1 MNCVTFPGI
10 CVAPE
15 NIFLG
20 NISRGYRFIR
30 FNCIFWILL
39 LCHST
44 WIIIDTMQIKAY
56 NDCYFPFLLVD
67 IAILGSLRARFDLS
81 QGPST
86 PSRIAVQFTCNGATI
101 SKLNFELR
109 SQEYKL
115 SLVKKRF
122 TTGEAWLIVL
132 FLMFYDQKLR

>member
-1 MNCVTFPGI
+1 MTKG
-10 CVAPE
+10 
-15 NIFLG
+15 
-20 NISRGYRFIR
+20 
-30 FNCIFWILL
+30 LL
-39 LCHST
+39 LS
-44 WIIIDTMQIKAY
+44 IKGY

-67 IAILGSLRARFDLS
+67 IAVLGTLRAKFDLS
-81 QGPST
+81 QGPSI

-122 TTGEAWLIVL
+122 TTGKA
-132 FLMFYDQKLR
+132 